1 MWIFL
6 FPWLLLCSMCFFCF
20 SKAAIPRV
28 LFRSH
33 ESPITAL
40 HPRFKEYLNRT
51 MTDNPHHV
59 QVYFDAQ
66 DRVDF
71 VRTYF
76 PQYLA
81 LYNALIPGAYKSDMW
96 RYLVIYH
103 FGGIYNDIS
112 MRYTKPIGHVVLHEH
127 DEFVAAV
134 DIDPTAMINGFFAA
148 YAGHPILLKTIEL
161 VTDNIRNMRYGCDN
175 LDVTGPRVFA
185 RAFRLFFYSAPLA
198 PFPIHAATYS
208 PPSSGQY
215 RVHLLKFSI
224 RDRTTSSASNKQ
236 SSTRN
241 VWDRVQV
248 ITEAGDASSVC
259 LKNKFDG
266 YMDAL
271 YNNHSSTLPDNSPGG
286 KQGEKY
292 GTLWTERRVFLLT
305 DEQKHHPHQQL
316 ADKYFYT
323 NNLFRQGKSLWFLAN
338 NTKFTFPDYQTFLDM
353 GLQDCLA
360 VASLSPLAART
371 YSLLPEKALESTTPL
386 GTSALQ
392 ANLDTL
398 GLWGKVNC
406 NNTAPPPPPPLL
418 QRSSNNTILD
428 QAALLHFALNSPAVR
443 QRGLART
450 VSWPELKSFLLL
462 SRASHYKL

>member
-1 MWIFL
+1 MSIF
-6 FPWLLLCSMCFFCF
+6 FWLALQLMCFGCCL
-20 SKAAIPRV
+20 KNNKLAEAAIPRV

-33 ESPITAL
+33 ESSITAL
-40 HPRFKEYLNRT
+40 HPRFREYLNRT

-59 QVYFDAQ
+59 QVYFDAH

-127 DEFVAAV
+127 DEFVGAV

-185 RAFRLFFYSAPLA
+185 RAFRLFFHSAPLA
-198 PFPIHAATYS
+198 PFPIHAA
-208 PPSSGQY
+208 SSSSSYGQY

-224 RDRTTSSASNKQ
+224 RDRTTTATGTAANKQ
-236 SSTRN
+236 STTTTTRN

-259 LKNKFDG
+259 IKNKFDG

-271 YNNHSSTLPDNSPGG
+271 YNLSTTLPENSPLG
-286 KQGEKY
+286 KQGGEKY

-305 DEQKHHPHQQL
+305 DEQKHPHQQL

-338 NTKFTFPDYQTFLDM
+338 HTKFTFPDYQTFLDM

-360 VASLSPLAART
+360 VASLSPMAART
-371 YSLLPEKALESTTPL
+371 YSVLPEKALESTTL

-392 ANLDTL
+392 ANLDSL
-398 GLWGKVNC
+398 GLWGKVHC
-406 NNTAPPPPPPLL
+406 NNTAPPQPL
-418 QRSSNNTILD
+418 QRSSNSFLD
-428 QAALLHFALNSPAVR
+428 QTALLHFALHSPAVR
-443 QRGLART
+443 QRGLSRT
-450 VSWPELKSFLLL
+450 VSWPELKSFLQL
-462 SRASHYKL
+462 SKN